1 MALPMKLRVLRAR
14 AGLTLV
20 DAAEKIGVG
29 RDTLSDLEKGRRH
42 PIMPTIR
49 AIADAYGVPVE
60 ELLEG
65 EPSEE
70 LTAQEW
76 AKRQNARLHGMT
88 SEEWDDYV
96 RAHDTKDGLTETWK
110 EIHDEARMLHAA
122 WAMEK
127 WQRPQERERRRKL
140 AQGLR
145 ELRMGRYADLQARAM
160 LLHAQALVD
169 EIFAAMKEEAA
180 QS

>member
-1 MALPMKLRVLRAR
+1 
-14 AGLTLV
+14 
-20 DAAEKIGVG
+20 
-29 RDTLSDLEKGRRH
+29 
-42 PIMPTIR
+42 
-49 AIADAYGVPVE
+49 
-60 ELLEG
+60 
-65 EPSEE
+65 
-70 LTAQEW
+70 
-76 AKRQNARLHGMT
+76 MT

-122 WAMEK
+122 WATEK